1 MEGEGALGEA
11 LEAVWAGGGAGGGGA
26 RGALRAVAR
35 CVAARP
41 GLAAAAAGPRGRSP
55 LHAFAA
61 GLDEDDPERGRLL
74 TALLGLGAD
83 PDLRDD
89 DGWAP
94 ADSSG
99 VGALQVRWREW
110 ATAYGAPRPP
120 LRLLLEGPRGL
131 GRRQVLQALWLA
143 TTRADVG
150 AAFDVPGF
158 GAGQTPLHLVCRCLQ
173 SEPGEPEGDVLR
185 APAPQPPKV
194 DARSGQAWGSRAA
207 LLRLRAEAEAVGS
220 EAGAAVEPWTDA
232 HELLTLLLDIGADCG
247 SLDQEG
253 RRPEDLCPF
262 PSVRRL
268 LRSDWALGDLSKDAF
283 TVTPEGDVVDTRN
296 GAVVID
302 GLTED
307 EAADTAALE
316 AALEGL
322 CASMAGASVG
332 AEKPRPVRLV
342 SSFVAEAESFY
353 ARRGRAEE
361 VLREW
366 RARNA
371 GLRAEFAEWPREDA
385 RRRLAL
391 FAAQPQEAGRSE
403 GQSELERETEEVGAS
418 ERGEACAERKAG
430 GEGEGEEGASAAA
443 DAAAS
448 EEQETGESEG
458 VGKDAEAQATQRAPP
473 KPDAAFEPGYEYELD
488 YA

>member
-11 LEAVWAGGGAGGGGA
+11 LGAVWAGGGAGGGGA

-83 PDLRDD
+83 PGLRDD

-94 ADSSG
+94 ADSPG

-110 ATAYGAPRPP
+110 AAAYGAPRPP

-131 GRRQVLQALWLA
+131 GRREVLQALWLA
-143 TTRADVG
+143 MTRADVG
-150 AAFDVPGF
+150 TAFDVPGF

-173 SEPGEPEGDVLR
+173 REPGEPEGDVLR
-185 APAPQPPKV
+185 APGPQPPQP
-194 DARSGQAWGSRAA
+194 DARHGTAWGSRAA
-207 LLRLRAEAEAVGS
+207 LLRLRAEAEADV
-220 EAGAAVEPWTDA
+220 AGAGAEVEPWTDA
-232 HELLTLLLDIGADCG
+232 HELLTLVLDFGADCE
-247 SLDQEG
+247 SLDREG

-283 TVTPEGDVVDTRN
+283 TVTPEGDVVDTRT

-302 GLTED
+302 GLTEA

-322 CASMAGASVG
+322 CASMSGVG
-332 AEKPRPVRLV
+332 LGVGKPRPVRLV
-342 SSFVAEAESFY
+342 SSIVAEAESFY
-353 ARRGRAEE
+353 ARRGRAEKK
-361 VLREW
+361 LCEW

-371 GLRAEFAEWPREDA
+371 GLRAGFAEWPREDA

-391 FAAQPQEAGRSE
+391 FAAQPQEQVKSE
-403 GQSELERETEEVGAS
+403 GQAEWEREEEAEEGGAS
-418 ERGEACAERKAG
+418 D
-430 GEGEGEEGASAAA
+430 EGEEGPKREAEREECDEGESSVAAVA
-443 DAAAS
+443 GG
-448 EEQETGESEG
+448 EPETGVGEG
-458 VGKDAEAQATQRAPP
+458 SGKETEARAVQTPP
-473 KPDAAFEPGYEYELD
+473 PPDATFEPGYEYELD

>member
-1 MEGEGALGEA
+1 MEGEGALRKA
-11 LEAVWAGGGAGGGGA
+11 LGAVWAGGGAEGGGA
-26 RGALRAVAR
+26 RGALRTVAR
-35 CVAARP
+35 CVAAQP
-41 GLAAAAAGPRGRSP
+41 GLAGVPAGPRGRGP

-74 TALLGLGAD
+74 MALLGLGAD
-83 PDLRDD
+83 PGLRDD

-94 ADSSG
+94 ADSPG
-99 VGALQVRWREW
+99 VRALQVRWREW
-110 ATAYGAPRPP
+110 AAAYDAPRPP

-131 GRRQVLQALWLA
+131 GRREVLQALWLA
-143 TTRADVG
+143 MTRADVG

-185 APAPQPPKV
+185 APGPQTPKAG
-194 DARSGQAWGSRAA
+194 ARHGNAWGSRAA
-207 LLRLRAEAEAVGS
+207 LLRLRAEAEADV
-220 EAGAAVEPWTDA
+220 AGAGANVEPWTDA
-232 HELLTLLLDIGADCG
+232 HELLTLVLDFGADCE
-247 SLDQEG
+247 SLDREG

-283 TVTPEGDVVDTRN
+283 TVTPEGDVVDTRT

-322 CASMAGASVG
+322 CASMSGVG
-332 AEKPRPVRLV
+332 LGVDKPRPVRLV
-342 SSFVAEAESFY
+342 SSIIAEAESFY
-353 ARRGRAEE
+353 ARRGRAEQL
-361 VLREW
+361 LREW
-366 RARNA
+366 RVRNA
-371 GLRAEFAEWPREDA
+371 GLRADFAEWPREDA

-391 FAAQPQEAGRSE
+391 FAAEPQEQLESE
-403 GQSELERETEEVGAS
+403 GQAEREQEEEAEEGGAS
-418 ERGEACAERKAG
+418 E
-430 GEGEGEEGASAAA
+430 EGEEGPEREAVREEEGQEGVSSAAA
-443 DAAAS
+443 AAGG
-448 EEQETGESEG
+448 EPETEVGEG
-458 VGKDAEAQATQRAPP
+458 GGRDTGARAVQRAPP
-473 KPDAAFEPGYEYELD
+473 PDATFEPGYEYELD